1 MKAAAI
7 RRVKFVPGL
16 LAVLMMSLLVLSCGS
31 DGGGGGGGTPTMLV
45 AEGWSL
51 FSEGKYSQAISKFNA
66 AADQDSDLA
75 EAYDGLGWSY
85 ARLGMLQS
93 SVDKFTFVLSV
104 LVDPSQDT
112 YAGASM
118 AHLAAKNYEDASN
131 MSNWAL
137 VVYPDDPDDPYVFNH
152 DNDVTSTTLRLVRA
166 ISRFHLGL
174 YESASDD
181 VEELGGPTLSPGS
194 SNFVAKLLEAIQ
206 DLREQYGQGLL
217 E

>member
-7 RRVKFVPGL
+7 PRVKFVPGL
-16 LAVLMMSLLVLSCGS
+16 MAVLMMSLLVLSCGS

-51 FSEGKYSQAISKFNA
+51 FSEGNYSQAVSKFNA

-137 VVYPDDPDDPYVFNH
+137 VVYGDTYEFDH
-152 DNDVTSTTLRLVRA
+152 DNDVTDTTLRLVRA

-194 SNFVAKLLEAIQ
+194 ANFVAKLLEAIQ

-217 E
+217 DT

>member
-1 MKAAAI
+1 MKAAKI
-7 RRVKFVPGL
+7 NKVKFAPGL
-16 LAVLMMSLLVLSCGS
+16 MAVLMFMALAVGCSSD
-31 DGGGGGGGTPTMLV
+31 DGGGGGSPSVLV
-45 AEGWSL
+45 SEGWSL
-51 FSEGKYSQAISKFNA
+51 FEQGKFSEAVSKFNA

-85 ARLGMLQS
+85 ARLGMLNES
-93 SVDKFTFVLSV
+93 IDEFTFVLSV

-137 VVYPDDPDDPYVFNH
+137 VVYGDTYTFSH
-152 DNDVTSTTLRLVRA
+152 DNSVTDTTLRLVRA

-181 VEELGGPTLSPGS
+181 VQELGGPTLSPTS
-194 SNFVAKLLEAIQ
+194 PNFVADLMEAIQ
-206 DLREQYGQGLL
+206 DIREEYGGGLL
-217 E
+217 SP